1 MGIIGLVFLAF
12 AVALTALV
20 FASNTYTRFF
30 LRILVVR
37 KLEWLD
43 FVQDTAMVPPE
54 WRVRHEKAIAKAA
67 PDEAKVQR
75 LKDRAREDYLRRMD
89 KTIRFAQVCTLIPSD
104 AERARIVKNLEEIK
118 QDWRENDEAIFTA
131 AR

>member
-1 MGIIGLVFLAF
+1 MEIIGITLLALV
-12 AVALTALV
+12 VAITALA
-20 FASNTYTRFF
+20 FASNTYTRFL

-43 FVQDTAMVPPE
+43 FVQDTALVPPD

-67 PDEAKVQR
+67 PNEAKVHK
-75 LKDRAREDYLRRMD
+75 LKARAREDYLRRMD

-104 AERARIVKNLEEIK
+104 AERARIIKNLEEIK